1 MYFVCSQP
9 RPMRE
14 GFVVG
19 EVWRQEEE
27 ERSLHY
33 QVIDVIVEDA
43 KDTDGRVQGNAAA
56 KKRFEFVIQPDKGA
70 GEMSKSKIRVCS
82 LSLSAK

>member
-1 MYFVCSQP
+1 MYFACSQP

-27 ERSLHY
+27 EHSLHY

-43 KDTDGRVQGNAAA
+43 KDANGRV
-56 KKRFEFVIQPDKGA
+56 
-70 GEMSKSKIRVCS
+70 
-82 LSLSAK
+82 